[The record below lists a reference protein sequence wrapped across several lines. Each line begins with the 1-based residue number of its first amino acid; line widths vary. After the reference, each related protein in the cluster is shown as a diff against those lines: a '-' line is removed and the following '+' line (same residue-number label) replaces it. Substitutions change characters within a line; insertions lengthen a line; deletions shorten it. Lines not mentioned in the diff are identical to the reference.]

1 MGKSTNGSLFQ
12 ERYKEL
18 LMKKRVIVTG
28 ANGQVATEYQLSSV
42 SDTSDFLFLERKE
55 LNIASSKEIKK
66 VFKEI
71 QPEVVINLAA
81 YTNVEK
87 AEKEET
93 SLAFEANATGPK
105 NLAVECN
112 KMNIPLVHLS
122 TDYVFDGSSISPYT
136 ETSLENPLNQYGRT
150 KFLGEKW
157 IQETHDWYY
166 IIRTSWVYSNH
177 SKNFFTTMLN
187 LAQER
192 HELSVVED
200 QFGSPTSAK
209 EICRA
214 LDKVLEN
221 LQQEKSGVYHFS
233 GLGRTSWK
241 DFATEIFN
249 QTRVAIKVNGVPSSS
264 WKSKVERP
272 VNSYMSSEKFAN
284 TFGYFPAHWKNALRE
299 VIAERK
305 IVPIKVG
312 DTVMMDN
319 QLHLIVSTDWLKR
332 VARLALPNDVEK
344 SIEVPFEL
352 LTL

>member
-1 MGKSTNGSLFQ
+1 
-12 ERYKEL
+12 
-18 LMKKRVIVTG
+18 MKRRVIVTG
-28 ANGQVATEYQLSSV
+28 ANGQVATEYQLSSS
-42 SDTSDFLFLERKE
+42 SDTSDFLFLDKKE
-55 LNIASSKEIKK
+55 LDIISLKAIKK
-66 VFKEI
+66 AFKEI
-71 QPEVVINLAA
+71 SPEVVINLAA
-81 YTNVEK
+81 YTDVEK

-93 SLAFEANATGPK
+93 SLAFEINATGPK
-105 NLAVECN
+105 NLAIECN
-112 KMNIPLVHLS
+112 RLNIPLIHLS

-136 ETSLENPLNQYGRT
+136 EISLENPINQYGRT

-177 SKNFFTTMLN
+177 SKNFFTSMLN

-192 HELSVVED
+192 HEISVVED

-209 EICRA
+209 ELCRA
-214 LDKVLEN
+214 IDKILEN
-221 LQQEKSGVYHFS
+221 LDKEKSGIYHFS

-241 DFATEIFN
+241 DFAVEIFN
-249 QTRVAIKVNGVPSSS
+249 QTRVSIKVNGVPSSM

-272 VNSYMSSEKFAN
+272 MNSYMSSDKFARV
-284 TFGYFPAHWKNALRE
+284 FGYFPAHWKNALRE
-299 VIAERK
+299 IVSERK

-319 QLHLIVSTDWLKR
+319 NLHLIVSTDWLKR
-332 VARLALPNDVEK
+332 VARLALLPDIEK